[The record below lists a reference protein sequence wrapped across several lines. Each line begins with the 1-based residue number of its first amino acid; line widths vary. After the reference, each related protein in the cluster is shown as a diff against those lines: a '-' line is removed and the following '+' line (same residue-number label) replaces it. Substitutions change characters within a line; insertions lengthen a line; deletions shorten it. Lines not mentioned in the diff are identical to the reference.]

1 MINLLSTTQVVTAG
15 VMGVGGAE
23 RKALVNWKKVI
34 EISLPGFLPSP
45 APPLSAEFCFFFS
58 NYSFKA
64 QIL

>member
-34 EISLPGFLPSP
+34 EISFTWIFTIPGAAIISGILFFL
-45 APPLSAEFCFFFS
+45 
-58 NYSFKA
+58 FKLF
-64 QIL
+64 I